1 MKVNDK
7 ILSIPPYLST
17 SWRNVLSLHVRESF
31 LVVTLRDGHSVSIP
45 GLSGPDIDKIFKAHE
60 TYLEHETAP
69 GISTKGTLSNLF
81 TGLGD
86 GSMQISFG
94 GLDQLGGMFQHNPAQ
109 ANSPPLPPEVL
120 QKIATVAKMM
130 AADDSIV
137 LPKPEPNCHCFHC
150 QVARGIQEAIYPQE
164 EEITVEIEADISE
177 EELQFSQWAIKP
189 AGERLYTVINKL
201 DTTEQYTVFLGDP
214 VGCTCG
220 KAGCE
225 HVLAVLRS

>member
-17 SWRNVLSLHVRESF
+17 SWKNVLSIHLRDTI
-31 LVVTLRDGHSVSIP
+31 LVVTLRDAHSVSIP

-60 TYLEHETAP
+60 MYLEHETTP
-69 GISTKGTLSNLF
+69 GIPTRGSLGTMFN
-81 TGLGD
+81 GLAD
-86 GSMQISFG
+86 GSMQISIG

-109 ANSPPLPPEVL
+109 AHAPTLPPEIL

-130 AADDSIV
+130 AADESIV

-150 QVARGIQEAIYPQE
+150 QVARAIQEALYPQE
-164 EEITVEIEADISE
+164 ETTIEIEADIGE
-177 EELQFSQWAIKP
+177 EELKFSQWEIKP
-189 AGERLYTVINKL
+189 TGENLYMVLNKL
-201 DTTEQYTVFLGDP
+201 DTTEQYTVFLGEP

>member
-7 ILSIPPYLST
+7 ILSVPPYLST
-17 SWRNVLSLHVRESF
+17 SWRNVLSLHVRENF
-31 LVVTLRDGHSVSIP
+31 LVVTLRDGHAVSIP
-45 GLSGPDIDKIFKAHE
+45 GLSGQDIDKIFKAHE
-60 TYLEHETAP
+60 GYLEHETAP
-69 GISTKGTLSNLF
+69 GPIHQRGLLGNLF
-81 TGLGD
+81 SGLGE
-86 GSMQISFG
+86 GSMQVNLG

-109 ANSPPLPPEVL
+109 ANSPALPSEIL

-137 LPKPEPNCHCFHC
+137 LPKPESNCHCYHC
-150 QVARGIQEAIYPQE
+150 QVARAIQEAIYPPE
-164 EEITVEIEADISE
+164 EVSVEIEDEIEAED
-177 EELQFSQWAIKP
+177 LQFSQWDIRP
-189 AGERLYTVINKL
+189 AGEKLYTVTNKL
-201 DTTEQYTVFLGDP
+201 DTTEQFTVFLGEP